1 MIFLAYG
8 EDKYR
13 LDKFI
18 ASEKL
23 KHNSDGQNLNIQIVN
38 GSRPYHEI
46 ETAILS
52 SPFLADKKLVI
63 IDNFIKQSSNEA
75 KEKIAHLLEKL
86 PSDTEL
92 IFREDQKPDQ
102 RLSITKLFNKIAKI
116 QNFETLKQNEI
127 ILWIERR
134 VPELGG
140 SISKQDSF
148 LLFQKVGSDL
158 QELENEIIKLITH
171 NKTITKATIENLVD
185 PGFFNTIFELM
196 DHISNKNNKDAQ
208 KIMLRTLENEEGN
221 ELYILSMLSR
231 QIRNLQIIK
240 DLSDHK
246 LNEQEVVSKTKLHP
260 FVVKKTLMQTR
271 NFKTDELIEY
281 QKILLEAEIKIK
293 TTGTNP
299 SLLILNLTN
308 KLSSK

>member
-1 MIFLAYG
+1 MI
-8 EDKYR
+8 
-13 LDKFI
+13 
-18 ASEKL
+18 S
-23 KHNSDGQNLNIQIVN
+23 
-38 GSRPYHEI
+38 GSKPYHEI

-75 KEKIAHLLEKL
+75 KEKIHHLLERL
-86 PSDTEL
+86 PSDTEI

-102 RLSITKLFNKIAKI
+102 RLSITKLFNKIAKS
-116 QNFETLKQNEI
+116 QNFETLKQNDI
-127 ILWIERR
+127 VLWIEKR
-134 VPELGG
+134 VQELGG

-148 LLFQKVGSDL
+148 FLFQKIGSDL

-171 NKTITKATIENLVD
+171 NKAISKTTIENLVD

-196 DHISNKNNKDAQ
+196 DHISNKNNKEAQ

-246 LNEQEVVSKTKLHP
+246 LNEQEIVSKTKLHP
-260 FVVKKTLMQTR
+260 FVVKKTLIQTR
-271 NFKTDELIEY
+271 NFSTDELIGY
-281 QKILLEAEIKIK
+281 QKRILEAEIKIK
-293 TTGTNP
+293 TTGTSP
-299 SLLILNLTN
+299 SLLVLNLTN

>member
-23 KHNSDGQNLNIQIVN
+23 KHNSDGQNLNIQIIP
-38 GSRPYHEI
+38 GSKPYHEI
-46 ETAILS
+46 ESAILS

-63 IDNFIKQSSNEA
+63 IDNFIKQSSNET
-75 KEKIAHLLEKL
+75 KEKFADLIARV

-92 IFREDQKPDQ
+92 IFKEEQKPDQ
-102 RLSITKLFNKIAKI
+102 RLTITKLLNKVAKLQI
-116 QNFETLKQNEI
+116 FETLKQNDI
-127 ILWIERR
+127 ILWIEKR
-134 VPELGG
+134 VHELGG
-140 SISKQDSF
+140 SITRQDAF

-158 QELENEIIKLITH
+158 QELESEIIKLTTF
-171 NKTITKATIENLVD
+171 NKTITRTTIDNLVD

-196 DHISNKNNKDAQ
+196 DYISNKNNKDAQ
-208 KIMLRTLENEEGN
+208 KIMLGTLENEDGN

-246 LNEQEVVSKTKLHP
+246 LNEQEIVSKTKLHP

-271 NFKTDELIEY
+271 NFTTEELVEY
-281 QKILLEAEIKIK
+281 QKLLLEVETKIK
-293 TTGTNP
+293 TTSTDP
-299 SLLILNLTN
+299 SLLVLSLTN
-308 KLSSK
+308 KMSSK